1 MLKSQNKLSISLLEE
16 LHTEGAGYDILRY
29 ISLPNLFGSEADTI
43 LYFMGKN
50 LARSF
55 DIQMIED
62 IFEVSEKL
70 GWGKI
75 ELLKE
80 KKNSLVFSLMA
91 DAVFRRLQAP
101 LNVDFRLE
109 AGFLAES
116 ISLVKGVSCE
126 CSEKVYPKTYQVQFK
141 VVYTT

>member
-109 AGFLAES
+109 AGFLAE
-116 ISLVKGVSCE
+116 
-126 CSEKVYPKTYQVQFK
+126 
-141 VVYTT
+141 